1 MNNKDEIYK
10 SVNQDIFNIS
20 KEVVNQFKNQHS
32 VWMNLAG
39 GALRDLILDNED
51 KIKDIDLVLS
61 FEDICKR
68 RIVKDKKTKL
78 YIEDLINIYNENINK
93 LGEAFER
100 SGYEVKRYQNFP
112 KEVVQ
117 ELNPTENDE
126 IYNKLENFLGVL
138 KIKGNNLSYEIDIL
152 FVLDI
157 ESYVNNFFDFNI
169 CKVQSEIIRNGFMQ
183 ENAENLVQNGLE
195 KFKVKNRH
203 FLEDAKNKTITYNL
217 SNKTEED
224 LLNSFQKHLPRIYDK
239 YKEYKI
245 EFDFE
250 KKDLKTPPVSGMEQK
265 DWDRLKKLTISL
277 KEMFYLELEL
287 KKKETSVKQKIRKT

>member
-20 KEVVNQFKNQHS
+20 KEVVNQFKSQHS

-39 GALRDLILDNED
+39 GALRDLILDIED

-78 YIEDLINIYNENINK
+78 YIEDLISIYNENINK

-157 ESYVNNFFDFNI
+157 ENYVNNFFDFNI

-287 KKKETSVKQKIRKT
+287 QKKEISVKQKIRKT

>member
-245 EFDFE
+245 EIDFE

>member
-10 SVNQDIFNIS
+10 NINKDIFNIS
-20 KEVVNQFKNQHS
+20 KEVLNEFKAEHNI
-32 VWMNLAG
+32 WMNLAG
-39 GALRDLILDNED
+39 GALRDLILDNEN
-51 KIKDIDLVLS
+51 KIKDIDLILS

-68 RIVKDKKTKL
+68 RILKDKTKKL
-78 YIEDLINIYNENINK
+78 YIEEVIEIYNENINRLSK
-93 LGEAFER
+93 LFEKN
-100 SGYEVKRYQNFP
+100 GYEVKGFQSFP
-112 KEVVQ
+112 KELVK
-117 ELNPTENDE
+117 ELNAVESDE

-157 ESYVNNFFDFNI
+157 ENYVNNFFDFNI
-169 CKVQSEIIRNGFMQ
+169 CKVQSEIIRNGEMQ
-183 ENAENLVQNGLE
+183 ESNENLIQNGLE
-195 KFKVKNRH
+195 KFKVKNRY

-250 KKDLKTPPVSGMEQK
+250 KKCLKTPPVSGMEQK
-265 DWDRLKKLTISL
+265 EWDRLKQLTVSL
-277 KEMFYLELEL
+277 REMFYLDLDLQIREP
-287 KKKETSVKQKIRKT
+287 SVKQKIRKT

>member
-1 MNNKDEIYK
+1 MNNKDEIYNNINK
-10 SVNQDIFNIS
+10 DIFNIS
-20 KEVVNQFKNQHS
+20 KEVLSEFKAEHNI
-32 VWMNLAG
+32 WMNLAG
-39 GALRDLILDNED
+39 GALRDLILDNEN

-68 RIVKDKKTKL
+68 RILKDKTKKL
-78 YIEDLINIYNENINK
+78 YIEEVIEIYNENINRLSK
-93 LGEAFER
+93 LFEKN
-100 SGYEVKRYQNFP
+100 GYEVKGFQSFP
-112 KEVVQ
+112 RELVK
-117 ELNPTENDE
+117 ELNAVESDE

-138 KIKGNNLSYEIDIL
+138 KIKGKNLSYEIDIL

-169 CKVQSEIIRNGFMQ
+169 CKVQSEIIQNGKMQ
-183 ENAENLVQNGLE
+183 ESNENLIQNGLE
-195 KFKVKNRH
+195 KFKVKNRY

-265 DWDRLKKLTISL
+265 EWDRLKQLTVSL
-277 KEMFYLELEL
+277 REMFYLELEL
-287 KKKETSVKQKIRKT
+287 QKKETSVKQKIRKT

>member
-1 MNNKDEIYK
+1 
-10 SVNQDIFNIS
+10 
-20 KEVVNQFKNQHS
+20 
-32 VWMNLAG
+32 MNLAG

-112 KEVVQ
+112 KEEVQ

-277 KEMFYLELEL
+277 REMFYLELEL
-287 KKKETSVKQKIRKT
+287 QKKETSVKQKIRKT

>member
-20 KEVVNQFKNQHS
+20 KEVVNQFKSQHS

-78 YIEDLINIYNENINK
+78 YIEDLISIYNENINK

-157 ESYVNNFFDFNI
+157 ENYVNNFFDFNI

-287 KKKETSVKQKIRKT
+287 QKKEISVKQKIRKT

>member
-1 MNNKDEIYK
+1 MNNKDEIYNNINK
-10 SVNQDIFNIS
+10 DIFNIS
-20 KEVVNQFKNQHS
+20 KEVLSEFKAEHNI
-32 VWMNLAG
+32 WMNLAG
-39 GALRDLILDNED
+39 GALRDLILDNEN

-68 RIVKDKKTKL
+68 RILKDKTKKL
-78 YIEDLINIYNENINK
+78 YIEEVIEIYNENINRLSK
-93 LGEAFER
+93 LFEKN
-100 SGYEVKRYQNFP
+100 GYEVKGFQSFP
-112 KEVVQ
+112 RELVK
-117 ELNPTENDE
+117 ELNVVESDE
-126 IYNKLENFLGVL
+126 LYNKLENFLGVL
-138 KIKGNNLSYEIDIL
+138 KIKGNSLSYEIDIL

-157 ESYVNNFFDFNI
+157 ENYVNNFFDFNI
-169 CKVQSEIIRNGFMQ
+169 CKVQSEIIRNGKMQ
-183 ENAENLVQNGLE
+183 ESNENLIQNGME
-195 KFKVKNRH
+195 NFKVKNRY

-265 DWDRLKKLTISL
+265 EWDRLKQLTISL
-277 KEMFYLELEL
+277 REMFYLELEL
-287 KKKETSVKQKIRKT
+287 QKKETSVKQKIRKT

>member
-10 SVNQDIFNIS
+10 NINKDIFNIS
-20 KEVVNQFKNQHS
+20 KEVLREFKAEHNI
-32 VWMNLAG
+32 WMNLAG
-39 GALRDLILDNED
+39 GALRDLILDNEN
-51 KIKDIDLVLS
+51 KIKDIDLILS

-68 RIVKDKKTKL
+68 RILKDKTKKL
-78 YIEDLINIYNENINK
+78 YIEEVIEIYNENINRLSK
-93 LGEAFER
+93 LFEKN
-100 SGYEVKRYQNFP
+100 GYEVKGFQSFP
-112 KEVVQ
+112 KELVK
-117 ELNPTENDE
+117 ELNAVESDE

-157 ESYVNNFFDFNI
+157 ENYVNNFFDFNI
-169 CKVQSEIIRNGFMQ
+169 CKVQSEIIRNGEMQ
-183 ENAENLVQNGLE
+183 ESNENLIQNGLE
-195 KFKVKNRH
+195 KFKVKNRY

-250 KKDLKTPPVSGMEQK
+250 KKCLKTPPVSGMEQK
-265 DWDRLKKLTISL
+265 EWDRLKQLTVSL
-277 KEMFYLELEL
+277 REMFYLDLDLQIREP
-287 KKKETSVKQKIRKT
+287 SVKQKIRKT

>member
-287 KKKETSVKQKIRKT
+287 QKKEISVKQKIRKT

>member
-93 LGEAFER
+93 LGKAFER
-100 SGYEVKRYQNFP
+100 SGYEVKIYQNFQ

-287 KKKETSVKQKIRKT
+287 QKKEISVKQKIRKT

>member
-68 RIVKDKKTKL
+68 RIVKDKETKL
-78 YIEDLINIYNENINK
+78 YIADLIEIYNENINK
-93 LGEAFER
+93 LGKAFER
-100 SGYEVKRYQNFP
+100 SGYEVKIYQNFP

-126 IYNKLENFLGVL
+126 IYNKLENFLGVV

-157 ESYVNNFFDFNI
+157 ENYVNNFFDFNI
-169 CKVQSEIIRNGFMQ
+169 CKVQSEIIRNGEMQ
-183 ENAENLVQNGLE
+183 ESNENLIQNGLE
-195 KFKVKNRH
+195 KFKVKNRY
-203 FLEDAKNKTITYNL
+203 FLEDTKNKTITYNL

-250 KKDLKTPPVSGMEQK
+250 KKCLKTPPVSGMEQK
-265 DWDRLKKLTISL
+265 EWDRLKQLTISL
-277 KEMFYLELEL
+277 REMFYLELEL
-287 KKKETSVKQKIRKT
+287 QKKEISVKQKIRKT

>member
-183 ENAENLVQNGLE
+183 ENAENLLQNGLE